1 MTDTS
6 TADEASTDE
15 QDPLEEQRRKITE
28 AVLTELREVFESN
41 FGRDFDEAQFVIAQ
55 DEDEQTRDEGPW
67 TIRLKGRSSVDEE
80 PTLSEGRHELFLES
94 GDDENSESEKINLKV
109 EGNLEDGEVEIH
121 IKRAKSTRWAKF
133 NMLTVRPTDPEEYGG
148 GYEKILTDRAVYPRY
163 KNISQSVLEV
173 WFPSDDEDEGVLET
187 PIHLESYPRY
197 IGSEEFSEKWGNF
210 TGDGFEVPIPD
221 LELKRVED
229 EFDAKVVSGE
239 EWRHVGLSFLMY
251 WVVCNVYAG
260 NGTPRQDDDNHI
272 PDGFPELKKYRAKR
286 PVNLEPDSVLEDL
299 KDDGLYFPWHVI
311 ESACSALNAGKNVI
325 FTGPPGGGKSK
336 LASFLAEKATGQDP
350 LMTTASPAWSTGDLI
365 GRYMPDREG
374 HGLVFQEGVFLRAL
388 GNTNERPRWLVIDEF
403 NRADIDA
410 CFGELFS
417 VLAGDAVELPFKKE
431 MQDGDEAPSGKSG
444 GLHPVRIAPEG
455 ENTETEFDYLV
466 PDTFRL
472 IGTMNDADRSGL
484 NNLSFA
490 LMRRFAII
498 PVEAPDESDVRDIV
512 EEYIEE
518 TEKDLQL
525 ESTAWNVSERG
536 TKRCR
541 LGAEKESE
549 STEDDG
555 NGYDGSIE
563 DELKFL
569 FAVDDSKT
577 EQEFSNLVSDGV
589 VGVSVIGDVI
599 RFVGEGIRFGKEKHK
614 LKKDDELWDDI
625 GGRRKIGKLA
635 ENLTLSYLALATVL
649 QIFPQLEALG
659 MGADREQDTLRQA
672 IRHIFE
678 AFQVGKTYDPLLMLR
693 VRREDDKYIL
703 ESRDTIAEFLFEN
716 LQTRFPQ
723 QAKDWRGD
731 LDEYFSNGNGSDE

>member
-1 MTDTS
+1 MTDASTS
-6 TADEASTDE
+6 DESSTDE
-15 QDPLEEQRRKITE
+15 QDPLEKQRKEITE

-55 DEDEQTRDEGPW
+55 DEDETIRDEGPW
-67 TIRLKGRSSVDEE
+67 TIRLKGRSRVQEE
-80 PTLSEGRHELFLES
+80 PIRSEGKHELFLDS
-94 GDDENSESEKINLKV
+94 GDDEHSGSEKINLKV
-109 EGNLEDGEVEIH
+109 VGNLEEGGVEIH
-121 IKRAKSTRWAKF
+121 IKRAKSKRWAKF
-133 NMLTVRPTDPEEYGG
+133 NMLNIRSIDPEEYRES
-148 GYEKILTDRAVYPRY
+148 YEKIPTNSAVYPGY
-163 KNISQSVLEV
+163 KNVSPSVLEV
-173 WFPSDDEDEGVLET
+173 WFPSDDEDKGVLET
-187 PIHLESYPRY
+187 PIRLESYPGYTRP
-197 IGSEEFSEKWGNF
+197 EELSEKWGKV
-210 TGDGFEVPIPD
+210 TGDGLEVSIPD
-221 LELKRVED
+221 LELKRVGD
-229 EFDAKVVSGE
+229 EFCAQVVSGE

-260 NGTPRQDDDNHI
+260 NGTLRQDDDNQI
-272 PDGFPELKKYRAKR
+272 QDGFPELRKYRAKR

-388 GNTNERPRWLVIDEF
+388 GDTNERPRWLVIDEF

-431 MQDGDEAPSGKSG
+431 TQDGDEAASGESG

-455 ENTETEFDYLV
+455 ENTEMEFDYLV

-498 PVEAPDESDVRDIV
+498 PVEAPDESDVRDII
-512 EEYIEE
+512 EKYIEE
-518 TEKDLQL
+518 TEEDLQL
-525 ESTAWNVSERG
+525 ESTAWNVHEMG

-541 LGAEKESE
+541 LGAEKGSK
-549 STEDDG
+549 STEDDN

-569 FAVDDSKT
+569 FAADESKAG
-577 EQEFSNLVSDGV
+577 QKFSNLVSDGV
-589 VGVSVIGDVI
+589 VGVSVIRDVI

-614 LKKDDELWDDI
+614 LKKDDELWANI
-625 GGRRKIGKLA
+625 GKRRKIGKLA

-659 MGADREQDTLRQA
+659 MGADRKQDRLRQA

-678 AFQVGKTYDPLLMLR
+678 AFQVGKDYDPLLMLR